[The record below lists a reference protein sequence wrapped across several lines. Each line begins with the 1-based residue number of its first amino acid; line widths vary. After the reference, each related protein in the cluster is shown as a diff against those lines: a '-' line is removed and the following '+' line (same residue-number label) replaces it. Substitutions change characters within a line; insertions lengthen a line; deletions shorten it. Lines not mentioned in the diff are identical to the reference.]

1 MSEATIELE
10 AIFNKFS
17 SNYESRHLTNDQSE
31 NLKQWHEIKRSEGI
45 TLSQVDNWFY
55 QAELMPSCFGKT
67 FSGEVFFRF
76 K

>member
-1 MSEATIELE
+1 MNEAAIELE
-10 AIFNKFS
+10 EIFNKFS

-31 NLKQWHEIKRSEGI
+31 NLKQWREIKRCEGI
-45 TLSQVDNWFY
+45 TLSQIDNWLY
-55 QAELMPSCFGKT
+55 QAQLMPSCFGKS